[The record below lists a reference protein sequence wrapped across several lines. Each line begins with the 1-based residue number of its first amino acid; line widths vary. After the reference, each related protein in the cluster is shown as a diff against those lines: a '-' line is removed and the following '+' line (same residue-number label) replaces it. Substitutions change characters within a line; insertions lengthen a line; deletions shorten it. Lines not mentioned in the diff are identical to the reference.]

1 MQASQ
6 PALATSLLSFMQR
19 AAIPYCASFQG
30 PGLWA
35 SPEHFVGRVGLFRN
49 QPADRLLN
57 AADCVIS
64 VGFDAIEYDPS
75 LWNTGNQCP
84 GVAIDMEPIQQD
96 QAFLATAELIGN
108 LAGTLDALAQ

>member
-6 PALATSLLSFMQR
+6 PALATSLLSFFQR

-30 PGLWA
+30 PGLSA

-75 LWNTGNQCP
+75 LWNTGNQRP

-96 QAFLATAELIGN
+96 QAFLPTAELIGN